1 MYKENYGNIPNKDKI
16 NYYLIEDNQNIGAWV
31 RRSKIIGKTAKMM
44 AKELGLDKDIAF
56 ACGSLF
62 EIGKKENKNNLEK
75 NIRGFYIL
83 RKESYFFPAKTN
95 LSHSFIIKD
104 IDSYVGED
112 NLEEKYKKMIKN
124 FLLSYTYTD
133 YDKLIQVLDNSITD
147 KYIGIEKYQK
157 YLKEKYKKI
166 PYEKERL
173 KILESYQKYFENKLK
188 NPIEYYVNKNIK
200 KWNDSKQIRFERV
213 VFCLYKPPQLDW
225 GVSIAL
231 AMITKQ
237 KYLSDIINLRSAN
250 CKIKKV
256 NEVLNDT
263 HSLSH
268 TKWSCKYYHDRDQWN
283 GSLLGI

>member
-31 RRSKIIGKTAKMM
+31 RRSKIIGKTAQMM

-83 RKESYFFPAKTN
+83 RKESYFFPAKIN

-104 IDSYVGED
+104 IDSFIGED
-112 NLEEKYKKMIKN
+112 NLEEKDKKIIKN
-124 FLLSYTYTD
+124 FLLSHTYTD

-200 KWNDSKQIRFERV
+200 KWNDSKQIRFE
-213 VFCLYKPPQLDW
+213 FKSMNMNYSFYKHLVINIVKTNRI
-225 GVSIAL
+225 VSNY
-231 AMITKQ
+231 T
-237 KYLSDIINLRSAN
+237 
-250 CKIKKV
+250 
-256 NEVLNDT
+256 
-263 HSLSH
+263 
-268 TKWSCKYYHDRDQWN
+268 
-283 GSLLGI
+283 

>member
-104 IDSYVGED
+104 IDSFIGED
-112 NLEEKYKKMIKN
+112 NLEEKDKKIIKN
-124 FLLSYTYTD
+124 FLLFHTYTD

-213 VFCLYKPPQLDW
+213 VFCLYKP
-225 GVSIAL
+225 
-231 AMITKQ
+231 
-237 KYLSDIINLRSAN
+237 LS
-250 CKIKKV
+250 
-256 NEVLNDT
+256 
-263 HSLSH
+263 
-268 TKWSCKYYHDRDQWN
+268 
-283 GSLLGI
+283 

>member
-83 RKESYFFPAKTN
+83 RKESYFLKEKTN

-104 IDSYVGED
+104 IDYYVGED
-112 NLEEKYKKMIKN
+112 NLEEKDKKIIKN

-133 YDKLIQVLDNSITD
+133 YDKLIQVLDNSIRD

-188 NPIEYYVNKNIK
+188 NPIEYYANKNIK
-200 KWNDSKQIRFERV
+200 KWSDSKQIRFERV
-213 VFCLYKPPQLDW
+213 VFCLYKPPVRLGSQYSFSNDNQTKIPQWYNKFEVCQLQN
-225 GVSIAL
+225 
-231 AMITKQ
+231 K
-237 KYLSDIINLRSAN
+237 
-250 CKIKKV
+250 KI

-283 GSLLGI
+283 GSLLEI

>member
-112 NLEEKYKKMIKN
+112 NLEEKDKKIIKN

-133 YDKLIQVLDNSITD
+133 YDKLIQVLDNSIRD

-173 KILESYQKYFENKLK
+173 KILENYQKYFENKLK

-200 KWNDSKQIRFERV
+200 K
-213 VFCLYKPPQLDW
+213 
-225 GVSIAL
+225 
-231 AMITKQ
+231 
-237 KYLSDIINLRSAN
+237 
-250 CKIKKV
+250 
-256 NEVLNDT
+256 
-263 HSLSH
+263 
-268 TKWSCKYYHDRDQWN
+268 
-283 GSLLGI
+283 